1 MWNKFME
8 YAKLFPKVIKNREAF
23 IQGIYN
29 NVKLNMGKLPED
41 EQEEIIKRRVICN
54 TCPFNSENA
63 KTSEAYKLLYGEN
76 YKTERFDLH
85 CSHCACNIEFKSAA
99 LDQDC
104 GMTYYNDLH
113 PENQQELF

>member
-76 YKTERFDLH
+76 
-85 CSHCACNIEFKSAA
+85 
-99 LDQDC
+99 
-104 GMTYYNDLH
+104 
-113 PENQQELF
+113 